1 MRYLSDGKEPTLTVI
16 GQNSAKPDLGG
27 MNGTQ
32 HARPALK
39 LLRAVVPTLRVISNA
54 ALCKWRS
61 QFGGMDASLMTR
73 MKELE
78 DENRR
83 LKRMCAEQRLKVES

>member
-1 MRYLSDGKEPTLTVI
+1 
-16 GQNSAKPDLGG
+16 

-39 LLRAVVPTLRVISNA
+39 LLRAVLATLRVISNA

-61 QFGGMDASLMTR
+61 QFGGMDASLMRT
-73 MKELE
+73 KTG
-78 DENRR
+78 
-83 LKRMCAEQRLKVES
+83 A